1 MLTKTAAH
9 TLQKN
14 LRDYIPGGKAL
25 SSDQIEQLVF
35 RETAEFEIY
44 HCGTRTGED
53 IQSGPY
59 YCGDIADFIARTSDG
74 GVVAICGRHKRKMEN
89 MKP

>member
-1 MLTKTAAH
+1 MLTKTAAR

-25 SSDQIEQLVF
+25 SRDQLGQLVF
-35 RETAEFEIY
+35 RETAESEIY
-44 HCGTRTGED
+44 HCGTRTGND

-59 YCGDIADFIARTSDG
+59 YCGAIADFVAPVPG
-74 GVVAICGRHKRKMEN
+74 GIVAICDLHKWRLGR
-89 MKP
+89 